1 MYQLEN
7 YRYPYTYPTSGI
19 AALAYAVLECDFDEV
34 NIIGLDFYEVKN
46 NSSFYANGDTDGQVD
61 WGAKGHMQ
69 EVLTML
75 VKDHP
80 KKYFNMVS
88 VAEKYLDD
96 VKKLPNMNFQK
107 VDV

>member
-1 MYQLEN
+1 MKLK
-7 YRYPYTYPTSGI
+7 
-19 AALAYAVLECDFDEV
+19 
-34 NIIGLDFYEVKN
+34 IIHL
-46 NSSFYANGDTDGQVD
+46 
-61 WGAKGHMQ
+61 
-69 EVLTML
+69 LTML